1 MSRITSRLQASRAT
15 RRRRALNRAL
25 ISCAPAVRNELLD
38 MLDSGH
44 PAL

>member
-1 MSRITSRLQASRAT
+1 MSRITSRRQVARAV

-25 ISCAPAVRNELLD
+25 SSYAPAVRNELLD
-38 MLDSGH
+38 MLESGH